1 MTKTGWL
8 VTGAIALG
16 GVMYMKGG
24 CLNSVTKAP
33 DQRLASH
40 YVNLCK
46 IARDGS
52 KNAVKGVRKLGV
64 YLVKNGGDMLGN
76 FGSTIALIERI
87 KDDEKHD
94 ERARLARDRW
104 NATICVEDWAAFDE
118 AIQES
123 PEAQEMIQ
131 HAADR
136 LGRTFEIILSG
147 GGATNLLGGL
157 GGGLSR
163 TLNLELPARGLG
175 TQPRRAAEAH
185 VTKP

>member
-40 YVNLCK
+40 YAKLCK

-52 KNAVKGVRKLGV
+52 KNAPKGVRKLGV
-64 YLVKNGGDMLGN
+64 YLVRNGGDMLGD
-76 FGSTIALIERI
+76 FGDTIATIERI
-87 KDDEKHD
+87 KDDDKHD
-94 ERARLARDRW
+94 ARARLARDRW
-104 NATICVEDWAAFDE
+104 DREACVHDWQEFDD
-118 AIQES
+118 AIQAS

-131 HAADR
+131 YAADR
-136 LGRTFEIILSG
+136 LGRTFQIIFSG
-147 GGATNLLGGL
+147 AGTPDLLRGL
-157 GGGLSR
+157 DGLSR
-163 TLNLELPARGLG
+163 TLNLELPARGLAPKTG
-175 TQPRRAAEAH
+175 GAAEAG
-185 VTKP
+185 VAKP